1 MIPLSTR
8 MRPNKIEEFVGQDHF
23 MYPGSLFYNSIKN
36 KTFDSAIF
44 FGPSGTGKTTL
55 ARIIAKEMDGN
66 FFEIN
71 ASTTGTKELKELID
85 RAKLSFYGLEK
96 KTTYVYIDEF
106 HRWNKLQQDSL
117 LKALEEGVIK
127 FIGSTTENPYFAV
140 NNAVISRVRNIYEFR
155 RLTPDNL
162 LTILKRTLED
172 CSVGFGNL
180 NIKYDEDALRILAE
194 LANGDARVA
203 LDTLGFIVD
212 NLSEDTVIDQKIVS
226 EAMQR
231 KVGFYDKGDDRYN
244 LLSALQKSIRG
255 SDPDA
260 AIHYFARLIDGG
272 ADIQMIGRR
281 LLVMASEDIGM
292 AYPSAIS
299 IVTSCVQAA
308 LMVGLPEAAINL
320 SQAVIVLASSPK
332 SNSAISAYEAAM
344 GDLRSRRIDDVPDH
358 LKDSHYSG
366 AKNLGHG
373 LDYKYPH
380 AYGGY
385 VKQQYLPDN
394 LYKDGVKYYNPTTNG
409 SEASFKKYLESLEK

>member
-8 MRPNKIEEFVGQDHF
+8 MRPNKLEDFVGQDHF

-55 ARIIAKEMDGN
+55 ARIIAREMDGN
-66 FFEIN
+66 FLEIN
-71 ASTTGTKELKELID
+71 ASTTGTKELKDIIE
-85 RAKLSFYGLEK
+85 RAKLGFYGLEQ

-140 NNAVISRVRNIYEFR
+140 NNAVISRVRNIYEFK
-155 RLTPDNL
+155 RLTSDNL
-162 LTILKRTLED
+162 LIILKRTLED
-172 CSVGFGNL
+172 CNVGFGNL
-180 NIKYDEDALRILAE
+180 NIKYDEEALRILAE

-212 NLSEDTVIDQKIVS
+212 NLSEGAVIDKKIVS

-260 AIHYFARLIDGG
+260 AIHYFARLVDGG

-308 LMVGLPEAAINL
+308 IMVGLPEAAINL

-332 SNSAISAYEAAM
+332 SNSANSAYEAALA
-344 GDLRSRRIDDVPDH
+344 DLRSRKIDDVPDH

-385 VKQQYLPDN
+385 VTQQYLPDN
-394 LYKDGVKYYNPTTNG
+394 LHQEGVKYYNPTSNG

>member
-1 MIPLSTR
+1 LIPLSTR
-8 MRPNKIEEFVGQDHF
+8 MRPSRIEEFVGQDHF

-172 CSVGFGNL
+172 CSIGFGNL

-212 NLSEDTVIDQKIVS
+212 NLSEGTVIDQKIVS

-344 GDLRSRRIDDVPDH
+344 GDLRSRKIDDVPDY

-394 LYKDGVKYYNPTTNG
+394 LYKEGVKYYNPTTNG